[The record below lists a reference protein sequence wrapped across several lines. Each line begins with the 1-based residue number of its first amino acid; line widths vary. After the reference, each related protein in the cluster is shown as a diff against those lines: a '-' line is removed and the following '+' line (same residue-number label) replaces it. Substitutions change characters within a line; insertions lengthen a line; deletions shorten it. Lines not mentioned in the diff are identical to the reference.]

1 MHIVQTQGE
10 RLAARILADARR
22 DPKALGLAR
31 LLGIRYE
38 EALDGGYE
46 NRKAILAKI
55 TAALEVERER
65 GRTKSTRYD
74 MTRHNLL
81 ADALADEFAMIS
93 VLQDAM
99 IAELARQIEQLEE
112 CALAA

>member
-1 MHIVQTQGE
+1 MQTIQTQGDK
-10 RLAARILADARR
+10 LAARVLADAKR
-22 DPKALGLAR
+22 DPKALSLAR

-38 EALDGGYE
+38 VALDGRYE
-46 NRKAILAKI
+46 SRKAILARI
-55 TAALEVERER
+55 TEALEIERER

-81 ADALADEFAMIS
+81 ADALVDEYARINI
-93 VLQDAM
+93 LQDAM
-99 IAELARQIEQLEE
+99 IASLAREIEQLEG

>member
-1 MHIVQTQGE
+1 MHIIQTQGAKLE
-10 RLAARILADARR
+10 ARVLADAKR
-22 DPKALGLAR
+22 DPKALSLAR

-38 EALDGGYE
+38 AALNGSYE
-46 NRKAILAKI
+46 NRKTILAKI

-65 GRTKSTRYD
+65 GRTKSTHYD

-81 ADALADEFAMIS
+81 ADALLDEYAMIN
-93 VLQDAM
+93 VLQDSM
-99 IAELARQIEQLEE
+99 IASLAREIEQLEG